1 MAKGTVLVG
10 AKYKEGDVQ
19 VFRGKY
25 TASASVAG
33 GTAIEFDDA
42 LPDMDGVTIIDG
54 SVNFTGTVAGDGI
67 LGTSSDDN
75 GIIEA
80 AAVTVPGSMA
90 TGNGDLIGTKV
101 TDTQVVFETDGT
113 IASGAEVFVTVT
125 YGCGDLTFN

>member
-1 MAKGTVLVG
+1 MPTGTNLVSAKF
-10 AKYKEGDVQ
+10 KEGDIQ

-25 TASASVAG
+25 VAAASVAG

-42 LPDMDGVTIIDG
+42 LPDVNGVTIIDG
-54 SVNFTGTVAGDGI
+54 SVNFTGTVAGNGI

-90 TGNGDLIGTKV
+90 TGNGDLIGTV
-101 TDTQVVFETDGT
+101 TTDTQVVFETSGT
-113 IASGAEVFVTVT
+113 IAADAEIFVTVT
-125 YGCGDLTFN
+125 YGCGDLTQ